1 METTTYLILR
11 LAIGASMFGHGLVR
25 LPKLAMFSNWMVSSF
40 DKSMLPKVLVVP
52 FSYVLPFGEF
62 LVGILLIAGL
72 FTKPALFLAALIM
85 MALIFGT
92 AMIENWEALPSQ
104 LIHVAFFAVLLHFI
118 QYNGWALDNLLK
130 K

>member
-11 LAIGASMFGHGLVR
+11 LAIGASMLGHGLVR
-25 LPKLAMFSNWMVSSF
+25 LPKLTMFSNWMVSSF

-52 FSYVLPFGEF
+52 FSCALPFGEF

-118 QYNGWALDNLLK
+118 QYNSWALDNLLK